1 MKGKKASVC
10 ERNVKEQQQKYNQPN
25 EPNKTTNEPNLKHL
39 GYMRRSFH
47 EFLKQILKDVN
58 CVIAFS

>member
-1 MKGKKASVC
+1 MKGKKASVS
-10 ERNVKEQQQKYNQPN
+10 ERNVKEQQKYNQPN

-39 GYMRRSFH
+39 GYMRRSSH